1 MNNKTII
8 NQYVE
13 ALRTRAHQQGGVDY
27 MSGFLLSTLDTLKL
41 QGYEL
46 DVLKQDIKNLKKLI
60 QEEEDRRNEYFKKHP
75 VKGTADRTYSTDW
88 VMASR

>member
-1 MNNKTII
+1 MNNKAII

-13 ALRTRAHQQGGVDY
+13 ALQTRAHQQGGVDY
-27 MSGFLLSTLDTLKL
+27 MSGFLVSTLTAMHL

-46 DVLKQDIKNLKKLI
+46 DVLKQDTENLNKLNK
-60 QEEEDRRNEYFKKHP
+60 EEEDRRAEYLERHP
-75 VKGTADRTYSTDW
+75 VKETADRTYSTDW